1 MTRFF
6 IVLLFVLMVICVYT
20 IISQTLYRRYHS
32 SVIIKGAKK
41 HKIAITF
48 DDGPHPVYTP
58 KILDLFKLHEMKA
71 TFFIVGE
78 LGEKHPSILNRM
90 IDEGHEVAI
99 HHHRH
104 VSAWTQTPWQLR
116 RQIHQC
122 AQVIE
127 KVTNQKPLFYRPPW
141 GHLNMS
147 SLSMAKPY
155 HLVIWTGI
163 FQDWTLKT
171 TKTALVQKLM
181 RKVED
186 GAIFVLHDN
195 GDTPGADEK
204 APEMTIAALEE
215 FLPYLKQQG
224 YESITMQQLM
234 NQS

>member
-104 VSAWTQTPWQLR
+104 VSA
-116 RQIHQC
+116 
-122 AQVIE
+122 
-127 KVTNQKPLFYRPPW
+127 
-141 GHLNMS
+141 
-147 SLSMAKPY
+147 
-155 HLVIWTGI
+155 
-163 FQDWTLKT
+163 
-171 TKTALVQKLM
+171 
-181 RKVED
+181 
-186 GAIFVLHDN
+186 
-195 GDTPGADEK
+195 
-204 APEMTIAALEE
+204 
-215 FLPYLKQQG
+215 
-224 YESITMQQLM
+224 
-234 NQS
+234 

>member
-32 SVIIKGAKK
+32 SVIIKGEKK

-78 LGEKHPSILNRM
+78 LGEKHPSILKRM

-104 VSAWTQTPWQLR
+104 VR
-116 RQIHQC
+116 VHGR
-122 AQVIE
+122 
-127 KVTNQKPLFYRPPW
+127 K
-141 GHLNMS
+141 HLGN
-147 SLSMAKPY
+147 
-155 HLVIWTGI
+155 
-163 FQDWTLKT
+163 
-171 TKTALVQKLM
+171 
-181 RKVED
+181 
-186 GAIFVLHDN
+186 
-195 GDTPGADEK
+195 
-204 APEMTIAALEE
+204 
-215 FLPYLKQQG
+215 
-224 YESITMQQLM
+224 
-234 NQS
+234 